1 MKQDH
6 KKLNLYEALEDIKK
20 IQDILTNTWS
30 KYYDYWFINMLGT
43 DTIPF
48 TLMTTEAKLL
58 CLRDEKEKIETNYFR
73 IEEIDKQS
81 HQMKVTLLKACDIE
95 GSEASSLKDVVK
107 LEKTKATA
115 IVYLHSISAVQ
126 LVSTKLF
133 DCEYYIESKW

>member
-6 KKLNLYEALEDIKK
+6 KRLNLYEALEDIKRF
-20 IQDILTNTWS
+20 QDIMTDTWS
-30 KYYDYWFINMLGT
+30 KYYDYWFIKMLGT

-58 CLRDEKEKIETNYFR
+58 RLRDEKEKIETNYFR

-81 HQMKVTLLKACDIE
+81 HQMKVTLLKAYDLE
-95 GSEASSLKDVVK
+95 GSEANSLKNVVK

-115 IVYLHSISAVQ
+115 TVYLHRISAVQ
-126 LVSTKLF
+126 LVSTQLF
-133 DCEYYIESKW
+133 ACEYFVESKW